1 MRRGMA
7 ATMAAACCAVPASA
21 PAQTATSGTPQ
32 SLFTHQLL
40 TDRGT
45 AADIRAALRAKRV
58 FVDEDI
64 TFADLTGD
72 GRQDAVVRVDSGGAP
87 GTVAVYVFSTD
98 GASKLRAIYRNQR
111 LYRALASVNGTTV
124 LLDTPRYQ
132 PGDEIC
138 CAAQMLER
146 SLTWS
151 AKAKRLVLRS
161 TRVTS
166 IT

>member
-1 MRRGMA
+1 MRRSMA
-7 ATMAAACCAVPASA
+7 VTLAAACCVVPATA
-21 PAQTATSGTPQ
+21 RAQTATSGTPQ
-32 SLFTHQLL
+32 SLFTHQLE

-64 TFADLTGD
+64 TFSDLTGD
-72 GRQDAVVRVDSGGAP
+72 GRQDAVVRVDSGGAG
-87 GTVAVYVFSTD
+87 GTMAVYVFSTD
-98 GASKLRAIYRNQR
+98 GASKLRAVYRNQR
-111 LYRALASVNGTTV
+111 LYRALATINGTT
-124 LLDTPRYQ
+124 LLIDTPRYA
-132 PGDEIC
+132 PGDEVC

-151 AKAKRLVLRS
+151 ASGKRMVVRS

-166 IT
+166 VT